1 MITVISGV
9 NRKGSKTNIFA
20 RKYVELLEE
29 QGATSVKF
37 LSLEDIPH
45 DWFHNAMY
53 SPAGQVESLANI
65 QDEYLLPAEK
75 IVFVMPEYNGSFPGV
90 VKLFIDACSVR
101 EYQKN
106 FVGKKAAL
114 IGVASGRAGNLRGLD
129 HFADILNH
137 VGTISFPNKL
147 PISQIGNILDETGTI
162 DADTT
167 QAMREHAIAFLKF

>member
-9 NRKGSKTNIFA
+9 NRKGSKTKIFA
-20 RKYVELLEE
+20 HQYAALLREAGAEE
-29 QGATSVKF
+29 VKF
-37 LSLEDIPH
+37 LALEDVNH
-45 DWFHNAMY
+45 DWFHAAMY
-53 SPAGQVESLANI
+53 GAADQSESLAKL
-65 QDEYLLPAEK
+65 QDEYILPASK
-75 IVFVMPEYNGSFPGV
+75 LVFVMPEYNGSFPGV

-147 PISQIGNILDETGTI
+147 PISSIGELLNEDNEINAHTV
-162 DADTT
+162 
-167 QAMREHAIAFLKF
+167 QVMREHAVSFLKF